1 MITLIHP
8 EINPV
13 IVSFGQLSIRWYG
26 LSYVIGL
33 LIGYYLIKKINKSLI
48 NPIDNKI
55 IEEFFIFSASN
66 FLVIRLYFGLTVK
79 KYSKIITNHL

>member
-1 MITLIHP
+1 MLDGWNTVVH
-8 EINPV
+8 
-13 IVSFGQLSIRWYG
+13 
-26 LSYVIGL
+26 
-33 LIGYYLIKKINKSLI
+33 
-48 NPIDNKI
+48 